1 MNRAYRHAE
10 KSDLLGSAW
19 SGRSIKRLNHRVSPV
34 EAMITKGIF
43 GEYARA
49 AREAKRQAGL
59 VTTLRALVMM
69 VCSELREETYDSNG
83 CQEDL
88 HWKVWELQ

>member
-1 MNRAYRHAE
+1 
-10 KSDLLGSAW
+10 
-19 SGRSIKRLNHRVSPV
+19 
-34 EAMITKGIF
+34 MITKGIF